1 MADEKTFQ
9 APPLPPRGEIVTQEA
24 LYQSQL
30 SLYSNSLAFGG
41 LRNPSMIWATMVY
54 NHPQAMLLYREL
66 EDKDEDVADA
76 LETLRLKVLERDH
89 DVSPGD
95 ESQLALDVAQFVKD
109 QLANVEDFHSVL
121 DCVLDAPGYGF
132 TVQEQVFDTSA
143 GQASL
148 VGIND
153 CPQELFL
160 FGSRYEPQIGPLQ
173 FLKQPWASSGDLV
186 PEEKFLVFTYRKR
199 GRNRMGRPLLK
210 SVFWP
215 SWFKRNLERLWLKF
229 AEKGPG
235 TAVVYYNDADNVEER
250 QQAASIAQAI
260 VDGVAIAVPQNLK
273 FETELLKIARSQ
285 DPATYEKFFEAM
297 QYSIARKILGETLTS
312 FGNEG
317 GHGSNAQG
325 QTHTE
330 TLDTRVA
337 ELARSVASVIN
348 SQLVRRLV
356 LWNYGP
362 DAPMPKWSFNVGEE
376 ENLKDRLVVDM
387 GVQKMGKQ
395 ITAGY
400 VSNRYDV
407 PLVKGEDPALP
418 LVPSASAAAPAN
430 LGAPDDGD
438 TFAEDAK
445 EQHEFDE
452 LVEQLKTG
460 ADPLL
465 AHRTRQVAASAQPV
479 EVSE

>member
-199 GRNRMGRPLLK
+199 PWHRSCVLQRCRQRGR
-210 SVFWP
+210 
-215 SWFKRNLERLWLKF
+215 
-229 AEKGPG
+229 
-235 TAVVYYNDADNVEER
+235 TA
-250 QQAASIAQAI
+250 
-260 VDGVAIAVPQNLK
+260 
-273 FETELLKIARSQ
+273 T
-285 DPATYEKFFEAM
+285 
-297 QYSIARKILGETLTS
+297 
-312 FGNEG
+312 G
-317 GHGSNAQG
+317 G
-325 QTHTE
+325 
-330 TLDTRVA
+330 
-337 ELARSVASVIN
+337 
-348 SQLVRRLV
+348 
-356 LWNYGP
+356 
-362 DAPMPKWSFNVGEE
+362 
-376 ENLKDRLVVDM
+376 
-387 GVQKMGKQ
+387 
-395 ITAGY
+395 
-400 VSNRYDV
+400 
-407 PLVKGEDPALP
+407 
-418 LVPSASAAAPAN
+418 
-430 LGAPDDGD
+430 
-438 TFAEDAK
+438 
-445 EQHEFDE
+445 
-452 LVEQLKTG
+452 
-460 ADPLL
+460 
-465 AHRTRQVAASAQPV
+465 
-479 EVSE
+479 